1 MNDKL
6 QLFRKKGKIVCI
18 KCGWIA
24 VDIPT
29 TWHVKSAKIVGTST
43 QYINNEPVSYYDI
56 AINGLVLL
64 HIYRT
69 NLSNSDSVTQPY
81 FCEYFP
87 L

>member
-6 QLFRKKGKIVCI
+6 QLFRKKGKIICI

-29 TWHVKSAKIVGTST
+29 TWRVKSVEIRGTST
-43 QYINNEPVSYYDI
+43 HYINNEPVSYYDI

-64 HIYRT
+64 HIYRA
-69 NLSNSDSVTQPY
+69 NLGNKVGVKPY
-81 FCEYFP
+81 FYEYLP